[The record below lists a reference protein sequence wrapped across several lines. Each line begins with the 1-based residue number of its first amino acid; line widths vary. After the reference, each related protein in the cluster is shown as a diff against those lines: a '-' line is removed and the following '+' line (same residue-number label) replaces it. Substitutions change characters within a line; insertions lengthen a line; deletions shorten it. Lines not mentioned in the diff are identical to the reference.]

1 MLSIDQYIDILKNPN
16 PTITIAQPNCPVRI
30 KSYKA
35 IYVPDF
41 DSSPECIM
49 HSVAY
54 ANIADSRM
62 VAIRFGIASFDAFNR
77 LLDKFSGIA
86 IEDLDPGNST
96 TGEWHQRSFS
106 PWLFKTLGIGVIYL
120 DAVRFEGNRFWYSD
134 SEQVLSEMQKI
145 EKELTKDDLKDKKEK

>member
-1 MLSIDQYIDILKNPN
+1 MLSINQYIDILKNPN
-16 PTITIAQPNCPVRI
+16 PTIAITQPNCPVRI
-30 KSYKA
+30 EGYKA

-49 HSVAY
+49 HSVTY
-54 ANIADSRM
+54 TNISDARI

-86 IEDLDPGNST
+86 IEDLDPGKCT
-96 TGEWHQRSFS
+96 TDEWHQTPCSS
-106 PWLFKTLGIGVIYL
+106 WLFKTLGTGVIYL
-120 DAVRFEGNRFWYSD
+120 DAVRFKGNRFWYSD

-145 EKELTKDDLKDKKEK
+145 EKALTKDDLKDKK